1 MKKRHSQEL
10 AETLSNG
17 GDMQRDSIAKQLFQC
32 DFILAWLL
40 KECVPEFKSMEI
52 QEITDWLAKSNL
64 RSQTQTAKQDACPH
78 MPVIGSEDNS
88 TKNGKVFY
96 DFRTELLLP
105 GAPPEAPLLIFNAE
119 MQKKYGKRMVFHK
132 RVIYYPCRLVCRQ
145 PGDMMGGKVNYRR
158 LCRVISIWVVP
169 NAPKKMANRVRR
181 FHWTED
187 EMSGG
192 TAKRIREVV
201 PADLME
207 SWVFFLRDGIEP
219 EHEQNALWFLYV
231 LLSYTMPDEKKQEI
245 LEKYF
250 HIDTYNKEDKKM
262 CWFTNYIRKKGEAIG
277 EKRGEAIGEKR
288 GEAIGEKRGEKNG
301 RDKALLKAY
310 INMKQ
315 ANCKDNFICTM
326 LGISASKLRQIKKMA
341 VASLAS
347 V

>member
-1 MKKRHSQEL
+1 MKKQYSKEL
-10 AETLSNG
+10 AETLSSG
-17 GDMQRDSIAKQLFQC
+17 DDMQQDSIAKKLFQC
-32 DFILAWLL
+32 DFILGWLL
-40 KECVPEFKSMEI
+40 KECVPEFKNMEI
-52 QEITDWLAKSNL
+52 SQITEWLGKSNL
-64 RSQTQTAKQDACPH
+64 RLQTETTRKDSRPCI
-78 MPVIGSEDNS
+78 PVIGSEDNS

-187 EMSGG
+187 EMSNG

-207 SWVFFLRDGIEP
+207 SWVFFLRDGMEP
-219 EHEQNALWFLYV
+219 RHDQKILWFLY
-231 LLSYTMPDEKKQEI
+231 LLCSSTMPEAKKQKM

-250 HIDTYNKEDKKM
+250 HINTYNKEDKKM

-288 GEAIGEKRGEKNG
+288 G
-301 RDKALLKAY
+301 RDKTLLNAY
-310 INMKQ
+310 TNMK
-315 ANCKDNFICTM
+315 KDNFKDNYICAM

-341 VASLAS
+341 VASQAS